1 MSTTID
7 QRIVEMRFD
16 NRHFEENVRTS
27 MSTLDKLKEK
37 LHLKGATTGIENI
50 NSAVRKVDV
59 SSLGS
64 SVEKVGLKFNG
75 LYTMAD
81 QALRNLENRIEQ
93 TARNMVS
100 ALTIDPIKTGFSE
113 YETQIGATQTIYVNV
128 KQKGKTLDDVNAALD
143 ELNTYADQTI
153 YNFTEMTKNIGLF
166 VNAGVG
172 LDESVA
178 AIKGFSNAA
187 AMAGTDSTR
196 TAQAMYQLSQAM
208 SSGTVK
214 LMDWRSLE
222 TANIAGERFQETIK
236 ETARAHGIAI
246 DDMIAEEGSLR
257 ETLHTGWLTA
267 DLMAEAL
274 DHYTLSTETMT
285 EAEIKAN
292 KERLKSLGYSDKQI
306 DKLFEL
312 GTEANKAATEFKTFS
327 DLWGGLKEAAQSG
340 WSQTWRIIV
349 GDFEQAKGIFT
360 NLGNYLGGVIS
371 AWSDSR
377 NTLLGG
383 ALNMSDPWSSITE
396 KLEKAGLGKIK
407 KVAETVGEVT
417 DNLTKFQKIVD
428 QVWIGDFGNS
438 DTGRYEKLEA
448 AGYDHRV
455 VQDLVNKGNDYKLTI
470 EDIEESHKKFG
481 LTMDKTSEST
491 KKTADS
497 IGKLSDEQL
506 KNAGLTDAEI
516 RLYRDLEE
524 EAKRTGKSV
533 SELADEMSKADG
545 RTMILD
551 GLKNVGKQLVKVF
564 GAIKDAW
571 SEIFP
576 PMSVVTLYSVIK
588 RFSDFT
594 KGLEVSND
602 TAEKLKRTFK
612 GVFAI
617 IDIIATITGGALR
630 TAFKM
635 VSTVMDY
642 FNVDILDVT
651 AAFGDWIVKIRDWID
666 EHNLLTKGLEIML
679 PYLKDAAEGIKKWFD
694 SLKDSDNLPRDII
707 QGLINGLKEGV
718 SRVWDA
724 IGEIATG
731 IIDTFKEILGIHS
744 PSTEFFEMGK
754 NIIEGLVNGV
764 VEGAPKVIEFFKE
777 LGLNVINSI
786 KGFLSKTGEV
796 TTEGMDGIG
805 DIFRNIFGNINFGD
819 IFATALAA
827 GTIVFG
833 KKMYD
838 IFSALSEPLQG
849 LSEMFEGIG
858 DMFEGMGRM
867 FTGIGKYF
875 KAGGFKKKAKG
886 ILFLAEAVAVLA
898 VALFLIASIDSDRL
912 WESVGALGVL
922 ILGIAALAFA
932 VSKMGAMEAESFN
945 RFGIAMAAIG
955 AAVLLVAFAMEK
967 IGNLDKAAFDQA
979 SRVLLV
985 MAGMMVILMYM
996 TKFTGNAK
1004 RIDALGKMFIKIGAA
1019 LILMSVAVKILG
1031 GIPLLALIK
1040 GGLAIAGLGVIIAL
1054 LIWATE
1060 LAGNNADKIAKTIS
1074 KIAGALLVMTV
1085 VVAILGVIPPD
1096 VLSQGVKY
1104 TIALGAII
1112 AGLIWATKLAGNNPE
1127 KLGRTIFAISLA
1139 LGVLASVVVVL
1150 GRIDAGALAKG
1161 VIATVFLGGIITGLI
1176 AATKLAGNN
1185 AGKLALTLIA
1195 MSVAIAILAGI
1206 AVVLSI
1212 MDPGGLFKGIVAVA
1226 VLGLIMAGMIKATKG
1241 AKKCVGNLIAMTV
1254 AIGVMALAVAG
1265 LSFIRPDKLFGATVA
1280 IGLLMGIF
1288 AIIVNQSKGIKKKA
1302 LGPLIVMTVIIGLIG
1317 VMLYVLSTL
1326 PTDSVLGT
1334 ARSISKILVA
1344 LTACLKI
1351 ISTVRSVSISAFVAL
1366 GAMVLV
1372 VYLLSKVLKGLADL
1386 NSENVLPNALALGA
1400 LVLALSGAVLLLSL
1414 AGTGATAGLI
1424 AIGVLIA
1431 LVAAMGLLLNNIDKI
1446 VSESKI
1452 EENLPILE
1460 KIAYAMGSMIGKIIA
1475 GFTASVGDGLP
1486 ELAFNLS
1493 AFMLGLQP
1501 AFAVAENI
1509 SDEAINGMKNLA
1521 LIPGILAGANLKEA
1535 LVSSLTGVSSIEK
1548 FISDLTL
1555 FADGMVAFSQSISG
1569 KIDEGAVTAAANAGL
1584 MLAQMNDTIP
1594 ASGGLLQ
1601 GILGEKDLS
1610 TFSSSLVAF
1619 GESIVLFSDTV
1630 AGNIDTEA
1638 VTAAANAGM
1647 IMTEMQKTIVPA
1659 GGVLQ
1664 WITGEKD
1671 LTSFGLQLQCF
1682 GDSIVA
1688 FSNVVSKD
1696 GAINEEAVTAA
1707 ATAGKIMTEMQK
1719 TIPATGGVLQWV
1731 TGQKELDKFGSQLV
1745 TFGYCIVDF
1754 SRVVSAE
1761 GAINKDAVQA
1771 AADAGSM
1778 MTKMNASIVPS
1789 GGVVEFFTGSQNM
1802 ADFGTQLVSFGGALV
1817 TFSQTISGNIDEDS
1831 IEAAANAGMMMAK
1844 LQSSIDPVSKW
1855 KETFSGEKDLGDF
1868 GSQIKKFGKGIV
1880 GFSNV
1885 VSEGGGINQ
1894 DAVEAAAKAGGIM
1907 AELQD
1912 AIPEDEWFDG
1922 KVSLDDF
1929 GKDLKKFGGY
1939 MADYSDEVSEVDN
1952 DVVTK
1957 SITSANKLVTLT
1969 ERLTDVDTSGIENF
1983 KVGDIGEAIAS
1994 YSDDVEYI
2002 NTENISASITSAN
2015 RLVGLIKSMV
2025 GLNTSGISSFETA
2038 LTKLGN
2044 INVDTFVDTFSKAS
2058 SGLTG
2063 VGSNIMD
2070 SIIKGAKSKQTTLS
2084 ASILSMI
2091 NKMSTALNKKK
2102 SSFLNI
2108 GKAYIDHIAKG
2119 LSNKK
2124 STATNALGVVIAA
2137 AIAKAR
2143 DYYQKFY
2150 NAGSYLV
2157 SGFAN
2162 GISENAYKAEAKAKA
2177 MATAA
2182 KEAAEDAL
2190 GIQSPSKVFYQIG
2203 DYTGQGFVNALD
2215 DFASK
2220 SYSAGAGMADNARKG
2235 LTNAIGRIKN
2245 IIDSDM
2251 DTQPTI
2257 RPVLDL
2263 SNVEAGT
2270 NKLNNMLNL
2279 GSSTRVLAD
2288 VGTINSMM
2296 NGYNQNGGNADVV
2309 SAIDRLRKDLGNIG
2323 GDQYNLGDITYD
2335 DGSNISNAIKSIV
2348 KAARIER
2355 RV

>member
-1 MSTTID
+1 MNTTID
-7 QRIVEMRFD
+7 QRVVEMRFD

-93 TARNMVS
+93 TAQKMVS

-113 YETQIGATQTIYVNV
+113 YETQINAIQTILANT
-128 KQKGKTLDDVNAALD
+128 QSKGSTLDDVNTALD
-143 ELNTYADQTI
+143 TLNEYADQTI
-153 YNFTEMTKNIGLF
+153 YNFTEMTNNIGRF
-166 VNAGVG
+166 TAAGVD
-172 LDESVA
+172 LQTSVDS
-178 AIKGFSNAA
+178 IKGIANLAA
-187 AMAGTDSTR
+187 VSGSTSQQAS
-196 TAQAMYQLSQAM
+196 TAMYQLSQALAAGKV
-208 SSGTVK
+208 S
-214 LMDWRSLE
+214 LMDWNSVVNAGMGGELFQNALIRTSELLKTGAKDAINTYGSFRESLTKGEWLTTEVLTETLKQLSGAYTEADLVAQGFTKEQAKEITKLAE
-222 TANIAGERFQETIK
+222 TAKGAATDVKTFTQLWDTLK
-236 ETARAHGIAI
+236 ET
-246 DDMIAEEGSLR
+246 
-257 ETLHTGWLTA
+257 
-267 DLMAEAL
+267 
-274 DHYTLSTETMT
+274 
-285 EAEIKAN
+285 
-292 KERLKSLGYSDKQI
+292 
-306 DKLFEL
+306 
-312 GTEANKAATEFKTFS
+312 
-327 DLWGGLKEAAQSG
+327 AQSG
-340 WSQTWRIIV
+340 WTQTWELIV
-349 GDFEQAKGIFT
+349 GDFESAKEMLSGLSDF
-360 NLGNYLGGVIS
+360 LGGVING
-371 AWSDSR
+371 WSDAR

-383 ALNMSDPWSSITE
+383 ALNMSSPWERITE
-396 KLEKAGLGKIK
+396 KLDKAGLGNIK
-407 KVAETVGEVT
+407 KVAKAVGEVT

-428 QVWIGDFGNS
+428 QVWLGDFGNS

-497 IGKLSDEQL
+497 IGELSDEQL

-564 GAIKDAW
+564 RAIKDAW

-642 FNVDILDVT
+642 FGVDILDVT
-651 AAFGDWIVKIRDWID
+651 ATIGDAIVKVRDWID
-666 EHNLLTKGLEIML
+666 EHNLFTKGLEIML

-694 SLKDSDNLPRDII
+694 SLKDSDNLPRDIV

-754 NIIEGLVNGV
+754 NIIEGLINGI
-764 VEGAPKVIEFFKE
+764 VEGAPKVLSFIKE
-777 LGLNVINSI
+777 LGLNIINGI
-786 KGFLSKTGEV
+786 KGFLSKTGEA

-805 DIFRNIFGNINFGD
+805 DIFHD
-819 IFATALAA
+819 IFSKIDL
-827 GTIVFG
+827 G
-833 KKMYD
+833 KILSVGLIASTGLFAKKLYD
-838 IFSALSEPLQG
+838 IFSALAEPLQG

-875 KAGGFKKKAKG
+875 KAAGFKKKAKG
-886 ILFLAEAVAVLA
+886 ILYLAEAVAVLA
-898 VALFLIASIDSDRL
+898 VALFIIASIDSDRL
-912 WESVGALGVL
+912 KASVGVLGVL
-922 ILGIAALAFA
+922 IFGIAALAFA

-945 RFGIAMAAIG
+945 RFGIAMAALG

-979 SRVLLV
+979 SQVLLV
-985 MAGMMVILMYM
+985 IAGLMIIMTYM

-1031 GIPLLALIK
+1031 GIPLPALVT
-1040 GGLAIAGLGVIIAL
+1040 GGLAIAGLSVIIAL
-1054 LIWATE
+1054 LIWATK

-1074 KIAGALLVMTV
+1074 KIARALLVMTV

-1112 AGLIWATKLAGNNPE
+1112 AGLIWATKLAGENPE
-1127 KLGRTIFAISLA
+1127 KLGRTIFAISVALSILA
-1139 LGVLASVVVVL
+1139 GAVVILGH
-1150 GRIDAGALAKG
+1150 IDAGALFKG
-1161 VIATVFLGGIITGLI
+1161 VLATVALGGIITGLI
-1176 AATKLAGNN
+1176 AATRLAGENRN
-1185 AGKLALTLIA
+1185 KMAATLLT
-1195 MSVAIAILAGI
+1195 MSISIGILAGI
-1206 AVVLSI
+1206 AVMLSI
-1212 MDPGGLFKGIVAVA
+1212 MNTGALFKGIVAVGA
-1226 VLGLIMAGMIKATKG
+1226 LGLIVAAMIKSTKG
-1241 AKKCVGNLIAMTV
+1241 AEKCVGNLIAMTV

-1265 LSFIRPDKLFGATVA
+1265 LSFIQPSKLFGATVA
-1280 IGLLMGIF
+1280 IGLLMGLF
-1288 AIIVNQSKGIKKKA
+1288 ALIVHSTKGISTAA
-1302 LGPLIVMTVIIGLIG
+1302 LGPMIALSVIVALLGGIM
-1317 VMLYVLSTL
+1317 YALSTL
-1326 PTDSVLGT
+1326 PTDTVLGT
-1334 ARSISKILVA
+1334 ATSLSKVLIA

-1351 ISTVRSVSISAFVAL
+1351 ISSVHSVSISAFVAL

-1372 VYLLSKVLKGLADL
+1372 VYLLGKVLKGLADL
-1386 NSENVLPNALALGA
+1386 NSENILPNAIALGV

-1414 AGTGATAGLI
+1414 AGAGATAGLI
-1424 AIGVLIA
+1424 AIGVLIL
-1431 LVAAMGLLLNNIDKI
+1431 LVAAMGVLLNNIDKI
-1446 VSESKI
+1446 VTESKI
-1452 EENLPILE
+1452 DENLPILE
-1460 KIAYAMGSMIGKIIA
+1460 KIAYAIGSIFGNIIA
-1475 GFTASVGDGLP
+1475 GFTTTACDGLP
-1486 ELAFNLS
+1486 KMAEDLA
-1493 AFMLGLQP
+1493 AFMKKMQP
-1501 AFAVAENI
+1501 VFTAAENI
-1509 SDEAINGMKNLA
+1509 SDDAINGMKNLA
-1521 LIPGILAGANLKEA
+1521 KIPGILAGANLKEA
-1535 LVSSLTGVSSIEK
+1535 LVSSLTGISSVDQ
-1548 FISDLTL
+1548 FMSDLIL
-1555 FADGMVAFSQSISG
+1555 FGDGIVKFSQAISG
-1569 KIDEGAVTAAANAGL
+1569 KIDESAVTAAANAGL

-1601 GILGEKDLS
+1601 DFLGEKDLAG
-1610 TFSSSLVAF
+1610 FSASLVAF

-1647 IMTEMQKTIVPA
+1647 IMTEMQKTIPAA

-1664 WITGEKD
+1664 WITGQKD
-1671 LTSFGLQLQCF
+1671 L
-1682 GDSIVA
+1682 DV
-1688 FSNVVSKD
+1688 
-1696 GAINEEAVTAA
+1696 
-1707 ATAGKIMTEMQK
+1707 
-1719 TIPATGGVLQWV
+1719 
-1731 TGQKELDKFGSQLV
+1731 FGSQLV

-1754 SRVVSAE
+1754 SRVVSKD
-1761 GAINKDAVQA
+1761 GAINADAIQA
-1771 AADAGSM
+1771 AANAGM
-1778 MTKMNASIVPS
+1778 IMTKMNEAIVPS
-1789 GGVVEFFTGSQNM
+1789 GGVVQYFTGEQNM
-1802 ADFGTQLVSFGGALV
+1802 ADFGAQLVSFGSALV
-1817 TFSQTISGNIDEDS
+1817 SFSQTISGNIDEDS
-1831 IEAAANAGMMMAK
+1831 IEAAANAGMLMAN

-1868 GSQIKKFGKGIV
+1868 GSQVKKFGEGIV
-1880 GFSNV
+1880 AFSNV
-1885 VSEGGGINQ
+1885 VSEGGGIDE
-1894 DAVEAAAKAGGIM
+1894 DAVEAAANAGGIM

-1912 AIPEDEWFDG
+1912 AIPKDEWFDG

-1929 GKDLKKFGGY
+1929 GKDLKKFGKS
-1939 MADYSDEVSEVDN
+1939 MADYSNEVSEMDN
-1952 DVVTK
+1952 DVVSE
-1957 SITSANKLVTLT
+1957 SIESAKKLVTLT
-1969 ERLTDVDTSGIENF
+1969 NSLTDINTEGIDNF
-1983 KVGDIGEAIAS
+1983 KIKEIGEAMAS
-1994 YSDDVEYI
+1994 YSDEVEYI
-2002 NTENISASITSAN
+2002 NTENISSSITSAK
-2015 RLVGLIKSMV
+2015 RLVSLINSMV

-2044 INVDTFVDTFSKAS
+2044 INVDTFVSTFSKAS
-2058 SGLTG
+2058 NGLSG

-2070 SIIKGAKSKQTTLS
+2070 SIIKGAKSKQMALS
-2084 ASILSMI
+2084 TSILSMI
-2091 NKMSTALNKKK
+2091 NKMSTVLDKKK
-2102 SSFLNI
+2102 NSFSKI
-2108 GKAYIDHIAKG
+2108 GKSYADQLVKG
-2119 LSNKK
+2119 LANKK
-2124 STATNALGVVIAA
+2124 STITNALGVVIAA
-2137 AIAKAR
+2137 AISKAR

-2162 GISENAYKAEAKAKA
+2162 GISENAYKAEAKARA

-2182 KEAAEDAL
+2182 KEAAEEAL

-2203 DYTGQGFVNALD
+2203 DYTGQGFVNALND
-2215 DFASK
+2215 YASK
-2220 SYSAGAGMADNARKG
+2220 SYSAGSGMADNARKG
-2235 LTNAIGRIKN
+2235 LTNAIGRIKDV
-2245 IIDSDM
+2245 IDSDM

-2263 SNVEAGT
+2263 SNVESGT
-2270 NKLNNMLNL
+2270 SKLNNMLNF
-2279 GSSTRVLAD
+2279 GSSTRVLAN

-2309 SAIDRLRKDLGNIG
+2309 SAINKLRKDLGNVG
-2323 GDQYNLGDITYD
+2323 GDHYSVGDITYD
-2335 DGSNISNAIKSIV
+2335 DGSNVASAIKSIV

-2355 RV
+2355 RI